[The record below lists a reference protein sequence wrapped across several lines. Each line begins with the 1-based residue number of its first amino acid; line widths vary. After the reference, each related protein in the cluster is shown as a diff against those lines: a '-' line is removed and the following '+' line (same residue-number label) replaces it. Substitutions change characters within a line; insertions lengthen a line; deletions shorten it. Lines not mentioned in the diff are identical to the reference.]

1 MEVGI
6 FGDFNSLGTGQNI
19 LKKIWKLTKDQG
31 AGLEVS
37 SGWEINL
44 ADKFPLVNF
53 EVFFGQS
60 NQEILNKLILSIQSN
75 KPKDLYIVQTMAW
88 FGTTMGILD
97 HKVEPFKIKHNLIY
111 NIINPHSYIGKR
123 YDQSRIP
130 FHPNFIIKIKPE
142 HTQHEL
148 TKGTGTLQSVFSAF
162 VTDASD
168 FGGEAYDDVRG
179 MTNVYDDYVTVLLKD
194 HMGSQLKQE
203 ETFAT
208 INMLNLLSKMHDNI
222 WYFHWEP
229 PLGRIE
235 DFNAMVQISGGRS
248 DDRKKSR
255 QETLGLNY
263 AKLERLDTSKRIH
276 LFSVMDYL
284 IMTYRNKI
292 DNCMDDYGFV
302 NEEMHKIIFDEYISS
317 NDTLMNIFKNG

>member
-44 ADKFPLVNF
+44 ADKFPLVTF

-75 KPKDLYIVQTMAW
+75 KPKDLYIVQTMSW
-88 FGTTMGILD
+88 FGTTTGILD

-179 MTNVYDDYVTVLLKD
+179 MTNVYDDYTKVFLTD

-276 LFSVMDYL
+276 IFSVMDYL
-284 IMTYRNKI
+284 IITYKNKI
-292 DNCMDDYGFV
+292 DNHMDNYGFV
-302 NEEMHKIIFDEYISS
+302 NEEMHKLIFDEYISS

>member
-1 MEVGI
+1 GI

-19 LKKIWKLTKDQG
+19 IKKIWKLAG
-31 AGLEVS
+31 ENNEGLEIS
-37 SGWEINL
+37 GGWELNL

-75 KPKDLYIVQTMAW
+75 KPKDLYIVQTMSW
-88 FGTTMGILD
+88 FGTTTGILD

-179 MTNVYDDYVTVLLKD
+179 MTNVYDD
-194 HMGSQLKQE
+194 
-203 ETFAT
+203 
-208 INMLNLLSKMHDNI
+208 
-222 WYFHWEP
+222 
-229 PLGRIE
+229 
-235 DFNAMVQISGGRS
+235 
-248 DDRKKSR
+248 
-255 QETLGLNY
+255 
-263 AKLERLDTSKRIH
+263 
-276 LFSVMDYL
+276 
-284 IMTYRNKI
+284 
-292 DNCMDDYGFV
+292 
-302 NEEMHKIIFDEYISS
+302 
-317 NDTLMNIFKNG
+317 

>member
-19 LKKIWKLTKDQG
+19 IEKIWKLTNDHG

-37 SGWEINL
+37 GGWEINL

-179 MTNVYDDYVTVLLKD
+179 MTNVYNDYVTVLLKD

-302 NEEMHKIIFDEYISS
+302 NEEIHKAIFDEYICS